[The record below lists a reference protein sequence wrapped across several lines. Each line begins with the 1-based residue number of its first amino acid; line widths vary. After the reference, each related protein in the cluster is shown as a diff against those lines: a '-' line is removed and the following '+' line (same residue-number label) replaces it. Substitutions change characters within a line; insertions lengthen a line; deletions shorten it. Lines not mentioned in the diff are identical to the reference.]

1 MSTPDPN
8 DNKPVSDELT
18 GLDDID
24 QSDALKRAIL
34 KLKESGML
42 THVPDDLEEMADAT
56 DLLPPALPQKPE
68 TLPETPENKAPQPD
82 DRTIASRP
90 KAESPTVASTDAVEK
105 HSDERAKWAAVMSG
119 WDDVGSIPDPNE
131 EAAVTIP
138 SRDALTAAKSET
150 ATQADDDWSLPVD
163 TENAATGEQSAIT
176 IRRKEIKPQNNETAL
191 TGNREQTPWT
201 LQQFFDGEIDLEQE
215 LLKRFPTVPAMT
227 SVKFRTLGMN
237 SGRKVATLSAQDGS
251 SQIIIDADVATKV
264 VQISFTFGSMMTL
277 RYVLSDIP
285 ANNRERW
292 LDLMRREKG
301 GLAFLWNEERWRE
314 DYLICIS
321 REYSTNIFAFSPKN
335 FESAVRI
342 TKNVTEEL
350 LDWLE
355 DVWNDEPEPE
365 EDDDSPLLTW

>member
-8 DNKPVSDELT
+8 DNKSVNDEIPET
-18 GLDDID
+18 EDID

-34 KLKESGML
+34 KLKQSGML
-42 THVPDDLEEMADAT
+42 THVPDDLAAMAD
-56 DLLPPALPQKPE
+56 
-68 TLPETPENKAPQPD
+68 TPESTSSTTSPQVKSEPEADKAPQSD
-82 DRTIASRP
+82 DQTIASRP
-90 KAESPTVASTDAVEK
+90 KPESPTVASTDDVEK

-119 WDDVGSIPDPNE
+119 WENGFAPDPVE
-131 EAAVTIP
+131 EANDAIPQHESIGEVVSEASAV
-138 SRDALTAAKSET
+138 
-150 ATQADDDWSLPVD
+150 ADDDWALPV
-163 TENAATGEQSAIT
+163 TAEEPARVEEEPSAIT
-176 IRRKEIKPQNNETAL
+176 MRRKEIKPQNDEAAL
-191 TGNREQTPWT
+191 TGNREKTPWT

-215 LLKRFPTVPAMT
+215 LIKRFPTVPAMT

-237 SGRKVATLSAQDGS
+237 SGRKVATLNAQDGS
-251 SQIIIDADVATKV
+251 SQIIIDADIATKV

-314 DYLICIS
+314 DYLICVS

-342 TKNVTEEL
+342 TKNVMDEL

-355 DVWNDEPEPE
+355 DVWNSEPEPE

>member
-1 MSTPDPN
+1 MSMPDP
-8 DNKPVSDELT
+8 DNKPVNDDLPESE
-18 GLDDID
+18 DID

-34 KLKESGML
+34 KLKNSGML
-42 THVPDDLEEMADAT
+42 THVPEDLSAIADVSEP
-56 DLLPPALPQKPE
+56 LPAMPSEIISE
-68 TLPETPENKAPQPD
+68 TEADNAPQPD
-82 DRTIASRP
+82 DRTIVSRP
-90 KAESPTVASTDAVEK
+90 KPESPTVASTDDVEK

-119 WDDVGSIPDPNE
+119 WDDVSFASEPVE
-131 EAAVTIP
+131 ESNPATP
-138 SRDALTAAKSET
+138 PGET
-150 ATQADDDWSLPVD
+150 EDVKAEVSAQADDDWSLPATT
-163 TENAATGEQSAIT
+163 TEEAEVAVEEPVAIS
-176 IRRKEIKPQNNETAL
+176 IRRKEIKPQNDEAAL
-191 TGNREQTPWT
+191 TGNREKTPWT

-215 LLKRFPTVPAMT
+215 LIKRFPTVPAMT

-314 DYLICIS
+314 DYLICVS

-342 TKNVTEEL
+342 TNDVMDEL
-350 LDWLE
+350 LNWLE
-355 DVWNDEPEPE
+355 DVWNSEPEPE